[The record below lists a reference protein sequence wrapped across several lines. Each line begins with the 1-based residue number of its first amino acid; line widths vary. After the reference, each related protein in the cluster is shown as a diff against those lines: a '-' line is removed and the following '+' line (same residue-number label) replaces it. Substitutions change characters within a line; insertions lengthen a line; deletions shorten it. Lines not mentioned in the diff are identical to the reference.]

1 MNLNDCFD
9 LQLFADAGT
18 LVNATDGYVNSYT
31 GEKTDFTDDRT
42 LAPEIKSYY
51 DTKLLENAEPALI
64 YSQLGKHQTVPRGNG
79 NSVEFRRFNTFENA
93 GQLQEGV
100 IPQSQM
106 ASVVTVHA
114 PIRQYGTY
122 VSVTDRLSLRSYDD
136 IIYAATEE
144 MGASMARTM
153 ETLCRDGL
161 RTGTNVL
168 YCDNVDKTGERLS
181 TPVACSEMHA
191 GGTVNSATA
200 AIGAST
206 GITAAEVDADTLF
219 GKVGQAGTYVFTYFT
234 TGTTWKLSGGA
245 VTLSDYGIT
254 VTGTAADGDTVTA
267 VLTSS
272 EAMSRLT
279 PQMVN
284 KAVTILRKNNAPT
297 FDGLY
302 VAVIHPSVA
311 HDMRN
316 CPEWRELFE
325 HADGEKVFRGELGR
339 LFGIRFIE
347 SPVAPVLGR
356 TGETA
361 EDDDEYVNAQRGR
374 TYATYVFGRD
384 AFGIIDPEGGGG
396 EMIVHDRE
404 EIGGPLNQ
412 FSTIGYKFETNGS
425 TILYPERVLRVMS
438 CSGFSA
444 TDVVN

>member
-1 MNLNDCFD
+1 MNISDCFD

-31 GEKTDFTDDRT
+31 GEKTDFTPGHT

-51 DTKLLENAEPALI
+51 DTKLLENAEPALV
-64 YSQLGKHQTVPRGNG
+64 YSQLGRRQAVPKGNG

-93 GQLQEGV
+93 KELREGV

-106 ASVVTVHA
+106 ASVTTVHA

-136 IIYAATEE
+136 IIFAATGE
-144 MGASMARTM
+144 MGSSMARTM

-161 RTGTNVL
+161 LTGTNVL
-168 YCDNVDKTGERLS
+168 YCDNVDAEGHSLS
-181 TPVACSEMHA
+181 TPVACSQMEA
-191 GGTVNSATA
+191 GGIANAATA

-206 GITAAEVDADTLF
+206 GITAATVNADTF
-219 GKVGQAGTYVFTYFT
+219 GDRVGQSGTYLFTYDQ
-234 TGTTWKLSGGA
+234 TGTAWKLNGGT
-245 VTLSDYGIT
+245 VTLADYGIT
-254 VTGTAADGDTVTA
+254 VTGTAADGDTVTVALTRSA
-267 VLTSS
+267 V
-272 EAMSRLT
+272 MSRLT

-284 KAVTILRKNNAPT
+284 KAVTILRKNNAPA
-297 FDGLY
+297 FEGYY

-325 HADGEKVFRGELGR
+325 HADGQKVFRGEIGT
-339 LFGIRFIE
+339 LFGIRFVE
-347 SPVAPVLGR
+347 SPVAPVLGK

-361 EDDDEYVNAQRGR
+361 EDDDEYVNADRGR

-384 AFGIIDPEGGGG
+384 AFGIVDPEGGGG

-404 EIGGPLNQ
+404 DIGGPLNQ

-425 TILYPERVLRVMS
+425 TILYPERILRVMS
-438 CSGFSA
+438 CSCFSA